1 MNIEEIIKQLL
12 DSDISAYRIAKDTG
26 VSQSIITRLR
36 NGDRTIDQL
45 TVGTAQ
51 KLIDYWKISKKR

>member
-51 KLIDYWKISKKR
+51 KLIDYSKK